1 MKRRSKMSNKLKS
14 NKPKESIYR
23 TAIVSATQSHTIAYK
38 FYKEKILQPQHT
50 EQKLFSKKK

>member
-1 MKRRSKMSNKLKS
+1 MSNKLKS